1 MRFHRLP
8 VKDPRTVARDIPGI
22 CDLLFPQ
29 LLPSIITYLNRQ
41 SKEIDQCSQ
50 VPHSLISKS
59 STNAAMLFEVAYARA
74 EQVINGAS
82 DENWDLYLDTALQRQ
97 LKYFDAELPEN
108 LTDID
113 MDVARKTSQNLV
125 ISLLEFELNEGFS
138 VKISPQIPGFQWV
151 SRGSGDFSIGTKLIE
166 VKCTSKNFGSADY
179 RQLLIYWLLSFAGS
193 LEGKSAE
200 WERGVL
206 LNPRLNKYVEI
217 EFNELI
223 SFAAA
228 GRSKLEI
235 LKLFESIVSDYG
247 SKLSIV

>member
-22 CDLLFPQ
+22 CDLIFPQ

-41 SKEIDQCSQ
+41 AKEIAQCNH
-50 VPHSLISKS
+50 VPYSLISKT

-74 EQVINGAS
+74 EQIIEGGA

-97 LKYFDAELPEN
+97 SKYFDAELPEN

-125 ISLLEFELNEGFS
+125 ISLREFELNEGVS
-138 VKISPQIPGFQWV
+138 VKISPPIPGFQWV
-151 SRGSGDFSIGTKLIE
+151 ARGSGDFSIGKKLIE

-200 WERGVL
+200 WETGIL
-206 LNPRLNKYVEI
+206 LNPRLNQYIEI

-228 GRSKLEI
+228 GRSKLEV
-235 LKLFESIVSDYG
+235 LELFESIVSDYS
-247 SKLSIV
+247 SKLSIG

>member
-41 SKEIDQCSQ
+41 AKSISACEPVSSI
-50 VPHSLISKS
+50 LINKT
-59 STNAAMLFEVAYARA
+59 STNAAMLFEVAYART
-74 EQVINGAS
+74 EQAMNGEIN
-82 DENWDLYLDTALQRQ
+82 ENWESCLNIALKRQ
-97 LKYFDAELPEN
+97 SKYFDAKLPDELTEN
-108 LTDID
+108 DLN
-113 MDVARKTSQNLV
+113 VARKTSLNLV
-125 ISLLEFELNEGFS
+125 TALRHFELKSGYS
-138 VKISPQIPGFQWV
+138 IIVSPDIPGFQWI
-151 SRGSGDFSIGTKLIE
+151 SKGSGDFAVGNNLIE

-193 LEGKSAE
+193 LEGKCSE
-200 WERGVL
+200 WKTGTL
-206 LNPRLNKYVEI
+206 LNPRLNKYIEI

-223 SFAAA
+223 SVSAV

-235 LKLFESIVSDYG
+235 LELFESIVSDYS
-247 SKLSIV
+247 SKLSIW